1 MATAGNNATTAD
13 LAPASAP
20 EAPSSSSQ
28 QQGSKGSSLPHSLS
42 KDRRIAEHASGR
54 PLNLQGSKTLDWGED
69 APEELQGLEH
79 DASLHVFSA
88 GYDVYALPKHHMP
101 RRGMPAAV
109 AAQGITDLRQLDHN
123 PRLNMAS
130 FVTTWMEPEVTQL
143 MQDCLN
149 VNLVDKDEYPS
160 TTDIHNRCVSMLA
173 ALYHCPTPP
182 DKAVGSGT
190 VGSSEAIM
198 LAGLA
203 MKKKWQARRKLAGL
217 PTDKPN
223 LVMSYT
229 VQVCWEKFCRY
240 WDVEEN
246 YVTVEEGRYGITPEL
261 ARQKIDENTIGVV
274 GILGSTYNGEF
285 EDIKGLNDMLEE
297 VNREHP
303 DWQVP
308 LHVDA
313 ASGGFIAPFSYPE
326 LQWDFRLPWVKSINV
341 SGHKYG
347 LVYPGMGWVLWREP
361 GDVPDDLVFHINY
374 LGSDQAS
381 ITLNFSRGAASVV
394 GQYYQLLRLGRDGY
408 TSVMANLATIAARL
422 AAGILETGEFEVLS
436 RPEGVPLVAF
446 RLTQKTDEQGN
457 PVDRGFDEYDVSD
470 RLKEH
475 GWVLP
480 AYTMPPN
487 ARDVK
492 LLRAVI
498 RVDHSMTLVEKL
510 IGHISEA
517 LALLALH
524 ESRSEASILRHL
536 RQHKQ
541 HHRHKSSPHLQ
552 VKTTSQC

>member
-1 MATAGNNATTAD
+1 MASAATPATTAD
-13 LAPASAP
+13 VPPAN
-20 EAPSSSSQ
+20 
-28 QQGSKGSSLPHSLS
+28 GSSRSAQAAHLS
-42 KDRRIAEHASGR
+42 KDKCIAEHASGR
-54 PLNLQGSKTLDWGED
+54 PLNLQGSKTLDFGED
-69 APEELQGLEH
+69 APDELRDLEH
-79 DASLHVFSA
+79 DSGLHVFSA

-130 FVTTWMEPEVTQL
+130 FVTTWMEPEAAAL

-149 VNLVDKDEYPS
+149 VNIVDMDEYPS

-173 ALYHCPTPP
+173 QLYHCPTPQ

-203 MKKKWQARRKLAGL
+203 MKKKWQARRRAAGL

-223 LVMSYT
+223 MVMSYA

-240 WDVEEN
+240 WDVEEA
-246 YVTVEEGRYGITPEL
+246 YVPVEEGRYGITPQL

-285 EDIKGLNDMLEE
+285 EDIQGLNDMLDE
-297 VNREHP
+297 VNKEHP

-313 ASGGFIAPFSYPE
+313 ASGGFIAPFSYPD
-326 LQWDFRLPWVKSINV
+326 LAWDFRLQWVKSINV

-361 GDVPDDLVFHINY
+361 SDVPDDLVFHLNY

-381 ITLNFSRGAASVV
+381 ITLNFSRGAANVV

-408 TSVMANLATIAARL
+408 TKVMSNLATIARRL
-422 AAGILETGEFEVLS
+422 ADGILETGEFELLS
-436 RPEGVPLVAF
+436 KPHGVPLVAF
-446 RLTQKTDEQGN
+446 RLKQKKDEDG
-457 PVDRGFDEYDVSD
+457 DDIERGYDEYDVSD

-480 AYTMPPN
+480 AYTMAPN
-487 ARDVK
+487 ARHVK

-498 RVDHSMTLVEKL
+498 RVDHSMTLIEKL
-510 IGHISEA
+510 VGHIRQA
-517 LALLALH
+517 LEVLRLH
-524 ESRSEASILRHL
+524 EASSEASILAKMRKHM
-536 RQHKQ
+536 QP
-541 HHRHKSSPHLQ
+541 HRHGSSPNLQ